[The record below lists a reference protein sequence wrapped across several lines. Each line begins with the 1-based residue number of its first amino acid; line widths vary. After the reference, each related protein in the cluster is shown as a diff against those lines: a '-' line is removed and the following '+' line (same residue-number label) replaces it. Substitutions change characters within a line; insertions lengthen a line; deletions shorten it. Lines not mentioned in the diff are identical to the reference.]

1 MNIAGGKDGERI
13 VPPGSSLPL
22 PIPLE
27 GRGRVGE
34 GRSARWFSFSSL
46 PPPCRGER
54 RRSRNSRIQDRK
66 KVSRNN
72 VVRAERRD
80 TFLARVLERKERPL
94 AAGCRPHAPCN
105 GFLDTYLSTVN
116 IIFLPL
122 PKFPHCLCRRE
133 AFHSRRSFAVP
144 MARDEARNRI
154 YNFFFPPRGKI
165 G

>member
-22 PIPLE
+22 PVPPSF
-27 GRGRVGE
+27 GGE
-34 GRSARWFSFSSL
+34 GPRRRGTIREVVFLFLSS

-80 TFLARVLERKERPL
+80 TFLARVLREKKDHWPL
-94 AAGCRPHAPCN
+94 
-105 GFLDTYLSTVN
+105 V
-116 IIFLPL
+116 
-122 PKFPHCLCRRE
+122 
-133 AFHSRRSFAVP
+133 AVLTH
-144 MARDEARNRI
+144 RVTD
-154 YNFFFPPRGKI
+154 F
-165 G
+165 

>member
-22 PIPLE
+22 PVPPSF
-27 GRGRVGE
+27 GGE
-34 GRSARWFSFSSL
+34 GPRRRGTIREVVFLVLSAP

-80 TFLARVLERKERPL
+80 TFLARVLREKKDHWPL
-94 AAGCRPHAPCN
+94 
-105 GFLDTYLSTVN
+105 V
-116 IIFLPL
+116 
-122 PKFPHCLCRRE
+122 
-133 AFHSRRSFAVP
+133 AVLTH
-144 MARDEARNRI
+144 RVTD
-154 YNFFFPPRGKI
+154 F
-165 G
+165 